1 MGIEKALRLVKDLPR
16 VALNNIKNS
25 PMDQKKP
32 HNLRR
37 GWGKNKTHGR
47 GHKGQGQRMTLP
59 KLGFETG
66 HKPFYLRVPQEY
78 YYEGHHLKRQYP
90 PLSLLRL
97 QRMIDLGCLDPNEVI
112 DISSI
117 CMTGHYHL
125 HVDRRHYGINLTE
138 EGAEKFSTPICIEVQ
153 WASEMTIATIERLG
167 GVIMTRFYDP
177 LSLIALQDP
186 ETYFK
191 TGKPI
196 PKCKL
201 PPTDAVEYYSDP
213 KFRGYLADPEKI
225 AEERVALS
233 QKYGYDLPDLSESNK
248 LSLLL
253 KRKDPRQIFFGLHP
267 GWIVNLTEK
276 KILKPKAEYLQ
287 EYYHS

>member
-1 MGIEKALRLVKDLPR
+1 MYIQYTSGCFLLSI
-16 VALNNIKNS
+16 
-25 PMDQKKP
+25 
-32 HNLRR
+32 
-37 GWGKNKTHGR
+37 
-47 GHKGQGQRMTLP
+47 
-59 KLGFETG
+59 LGF
-66 HKPFYLRVPQEY
+66 FFQ
-78 YYEGHHLKRQYP
+78 
-90 PLSLLRL
+90 
-97 QRMIDLGCLDPNEVI
+97 
-112 DISSI
+112 
-117 CMTGHYHL
+117 
-125 HVDRRHYGINLTE
+125 
-138 EGAEKFSTPICIEVQ
+138 GAEKFSTPICIEVQ

-186 ETYFK
+186 EAYFK

-233 QKYGYDLPDLSESNK
+233 QKYGYELPDLSESDK

-253 KRKDPRQIFFGLHP
+253 KRKDPRQIFFGLQP

-276 KILKPKAEYLQ
+276 KILKPKAAYLQ
-287 EYYHS
+287 EYYNS

>member
-1 MGIEKALRLVKDLPR
+1 
-16 VALNNIKNS
+16 
-25 PMDQKKP
+25 
-32 HNLRR
+32 
-37 GWGKNKTHGR
+37 
-47 GHKGQGQRMTLP
+47 
-59 KLGFETG
+59 
-66 HKPFYLRVPQEY
+66 
-78 YYEGHHLKRQYP
+78 
-90 PLSLLRL
+90 
-97 QRMIDLGCLDPNEVI
+97 
-112 DISSI
+112 
-117 CMTGHYHL
+117 
-125 HVDRRHYGINLTE
+125 
-138 EGAEKFSTPICIEVQ
+138 
-153 WASEMTIATIERLG
+153 MTIATIERLG

-233 QKYGYDLPDLSESNK
+233 QKYGYDLPDLSESDK

-253 KRKDPRQIFFGLHP
+253 KRKDPRQIFLGLHP

-287 EYYHS
+287 EYYHSWDLIWINFWKFKKRPIWLLFKGLMSKVKYMYTQNYMY